1 MDKEGQICGYRRQ
14 VLGEGNWMK
23 VVKGVYFQIKDKY

>member
-14 VLGEGNWMK
+14 VLGEENWVK
-23 VVKGVYFQIKDKY
+23 VVEGIRFQIKDK